1 MQDGENPAT
10 QALLA
15 QRKITIQAE
24 FGRQITPLLQA
35 SLVGIPQKTIREG
48 TFPTAVFK
56 APITK
61 VRYEGDADWQTPGI
75 SCSDDFQANF
85 DDIYLMS
92 DVHGHLELFNAMK
105 VATGVEGDLR
115 SAFIGQGDYVDR
127 GPDSLGTLAA
137 FLGFQRTYPNRV
149 ILLRGDH
156 ESLSIIPYTK
166 NALGTE
172 DFLMK
177 NISVEQGKLL
187 QSRLPIAVKI
197 GKEVLVVH
205 GGISA
210 PKVEKP
216 DPLKDE
222 GEDSLWSGGDV
233 RRGYCYWPDG
243 TKKSPKEMIDWQ
255 NYFDSAIVD
264 GKEVRKREALQEEHK
279 EAEIVTPAILAEQ
292 AKKLGFKYVFVG
304 HSHQNL
310 IYTDGNTGVTIVT
323 TTSSKGR
330 EQLVPVI
337 TRYSPK
343 ERRII
348 QYYFSDGV
356 LSIDTPQSVKSA
368 WLVASAGEQRSTSF
382 GDLDQLLQQ
391 PLLSP
396 KKVVDIIYEMLDS
409 GEFFSLNSKRQE
421 AVIAL
426 EKEMYFY
433 LNGTQRRELKEK
445 SEQLHRVATASMIS
459 EWKAESVSQDKQRLV
474 SFLKVDGLLEELNE
488 ASIPGWVSM
497 RKLDV
502 LYAIYDMI
510 EKEKGIVWTSL
521 DPRKQTALIALEKNI
536 YSSLGDTGRRL
547 IEDRRPK
554 ALIAALRE
562 IYIICEGLKWHS
574 LKRGK
579 QAALAALE
587 KHLYDSLSPEQRQ
600 QISAARSTSIQKL
613 NHAEW
618 REDSRVQHRHRPG
631 SFKKLDRLLSESQPD
646 DLKVLEKIYAIKA
659 DKSFS
664 SMHLKRRAA
673 LEALEQNVCATCD
686 SVKIL
691 KGVYALQQSSE
702 WRSFKPERQAVL
714 ITLEK
719 KLYDSLFDAQKQG
732 MKAERSF
739 CQEKIHDTD
748 TVHQWRKNSSSWMR
762 IRPKSFEALDELLET
777 LSQSQIHSIS
787 QHRMDVLHYLYDHVF
802 PQADYRHSAE
812 WAALNSKRRNVVI
825 ELEQNIYRSL
835 TDDQRQ
841 GIDPNRNTVLSR
853 IQRASLVVK
862 ASAGIVG
869 DEPAAP
875 GEDVTDP
882 RRMRRR

>member
-433 LNGTQRRELKEK
+433 LNGTQRSEMKEK
-445 SEQLHRVATASMIS
+445 SGQLHRVATASVIS
-459 EWKAESVSQDKQRLV
+459 EWDTDSVIQDRRRLKNFKQLDGALGQLSQAQTSETVLQFKMTI
-474 SFLKVDGLLEELNE
+474 LNE
-488 ASIPGWVSM
+488 VYRIVESAEWKPL
-497 RKLDV
+497 KL
-502 LYAIYDMI
+502 
-510 EKEKGIVWTSL
+510 K
-521 DPRKQTALIALEKNI
+521 
-536 YSSLGDTGRRL
+536 
-547 IEDRRPK
+547 
-554 ALIAALRE
+554 
-562 IYIICEGLKWHS
+562 
-574 LKRGK
+574 K

-587 KHLYDSLSPEQRQ
+587 KNLYDSLSPEQRES
-600 QISAARSTSIQKL
+600 ISEARSKNIRRL

-631 SFKKLDRLLSESQPD
+631 SFKKLDHLLSESQPD
-646 DLKVLEKIYAIKA
+646 DLKVLVKIYTIKA
-659 DKSFS
+659 DRSFS
-664 SMHLKRRAA
+664 SMHPKRRAA

-691 KGVYALQQSSE
+691 KGVYALQRSLA
-702 WRSFKPERQAVL
+702 WRSFKPERQAAL
-714 ITLEK
+714 IALEK
-719 KLYDSLFDAQKQG
+719 KLYDSLSDTQKQTVDASG
-732 MKAERSF
+732 KSLNEQRQDVVNSLYQAILEQWSTQSKAFGSRPSF
-739 CQEKIHDTD
+739 FTQPRGVDDLVRLQDMEGIVALGLPIPSGLSPKREAAFRNLVEIVKLHLSYHPYPIDQGEAVKIRRQREIDKFNNPLVTARTLKKETLRRLIDMIDEKIDKANASKGD
-748 TVHQWRKNSSSWMR
+748 QKNPDYLSDDERARFGSIREQYR
-762 IRPKSFEALDELLET
+762 ILLEGT
-777 LSQSQIHSIS
+777 SQQKKHLVG
-787 QHRMDVLHYLYDHVF
+787 RMEE
-802 PQADYRHSAE
+802 QAVAMR
-812 WAALNSKRRNVVI
+812 
-825 ELEQNIYRSL
+825 
-835 TDDQRQ
+835 TQR
-841 GIDPNRNTVLSR
+841 
-853 IQRASLVVK
+853 
-862 ASAGIVG
+862 VG
-869 DEPAAP
+869 SP
-875 GEDVTDP
+875 
-882 RRMRRR
+882 